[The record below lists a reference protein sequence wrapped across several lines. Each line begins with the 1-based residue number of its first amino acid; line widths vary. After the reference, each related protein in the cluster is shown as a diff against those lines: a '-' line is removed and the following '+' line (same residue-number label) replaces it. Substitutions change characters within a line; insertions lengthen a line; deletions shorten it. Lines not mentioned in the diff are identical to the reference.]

1 MSKEDSRSIAAAS
14 ILTLLA
20 LTLVGCGGSSSQN
33 STPPPPPPASEF
45 LYATAQNAILG
56 FTVDP
61 AMGTLSNPT
70 STPGPSYTYN
80 GTVTPSYGIVGLPKQ
95 GVLYVSDPQ
104 NNQVDAFAVN
114 NSTGALTPL
123 SGSPFVLPPSGP
135 LSRPWGMAA
144 DPAGKFLYVSNS
156 TPALNGSSGGTDAL
170 TIDSTSGALT
180 VVPGSPFLDADSGF
194 VTIDPSGKFLYAIA
208 TGLFGG
214 ITADTVDSGTGIPT
228 PVSGSPFQ
236 LPVGMSCA
244 LYPCFP
250 ISLVEDSTGRFL
262 LVVAYD
268 GFQVFQ
274 TVWTLS
280 IDAASGALTTLG
292 GSRQFGEGTTGLA
305 DFAIA
310 TSGTFVYVSVPSGL
324 YDPEGVYPFSLAPAT
339 GALAEVQ
346 GSPFPPGT
354 ASGGLTVTA
363 DGKFLY
369 EASASTNTI
378 NVFAIDPTTGALS
391 PVGKPVP
398 AGTGPLILTLYKP

>member
-1 MSKEDSRSIAAAS
+1 
-14 ILTLLA
+14 
-20 LTLVGCGGSSSQN
+20 
-33 STPPPPPPASEF
+33 
-45 LYATAQNAILG
+45 
-56 FTVDP
+56 
-61 AMGTLSNPT
+61 
-70 STPGPSYTYN
+70 
-80 GTVTPSYGIVGLPKQ
+80 
-95 GVLYVSDPQ
+95 
-104 NNQVDAFAVN
+104 
-114 NSTGALTPL
+114 
-123 SGSPFVLPPSGP
+123 
-135 LSRPWGMAA
+135 
-144 DPAGKFLYVSNS
+144 
-156 TPALNGSSGGTDAL
+156 
-170 TIDSTSGALT
+170 
-180 VVPGSPFLDADSGF
+180 LDADSGF

-214 ITADTVDSGTGIPT
+214 ITADTIDSGTGIPT

-324 YDPEGVYPFSLAPAT
+324 YDPILSCT
-339 GALAEVQ
+339 RDW
-346 GSPFPPGT
+346 S
-354 ASGGLTVTA
+354 ASG
-363 DGKFLY
+363 
-369 EASASTNTI
+369 STR
-378 NVFAIDPTTGALS
+378 FAISARNRQWRLDGHGRRQVSLRS
-391 PVGKPVP
+391 
-398 AGTGPLILTLYKP
+398 ISQHEYDQRFRH